1 MPCKSYT
8 ASSPTPLLSPY
19 PLYPSET
26 TFCPLYYRLFSAKS
40 VKTHAFHSS
49 FTTLQLDSGR
59 IAEWSTK
66 LRTKERVE
74 MTSRKQGIDFDV
86 CKRNLLLKL
95 SKELDKSKKGSVD
108 APIVD
113 FVEYVNKTP
122 DFCTTSSCSGRF
134 SIFCASYDEE
144 KSAQVSVR
152 IRRAASSVEGREV
165 ALRGASRGYP
175 GGADCQDEGG
185 AASLQGRHAL

>member
-1 MPCKSYT
+1 MSCKPST
-8 ASSPTPLLSPY
+8 ACSPTPLLSPC
-19 PLYPSET
+19 PLSPWET
-26 TFCPLYYRLFSAKS
+26 TFCPLYYRLFSAKP
-40 VKTHAFHSS
+40 VKAHAFHSS
-49 FTTLQLDSGR
+49 FTTLRLDSGR
-59 IAEWSTK
+59 IAEWSIR
-66 LRTKERVE
+66 LRTREGGE

-144 KSAQVSVR
+144 KSAQVSVQ
-152 IRRAASSVEGREV
+152 IRCAASSVEGRKV
-165 ALRGASRGYP
+165 ALRGTSRGYP
-175 GGADCQDEGG
+175 
-185 AASLQGRHAL
+185 